1 MNVYY
6 YFASDWFKE
15 ASIFLEAYQQERL
28 KRQEE
33 REEAEKA
40 PIKQKLKKELEKL
53 HKQRHK
59 EVSHCACTE
68 IPL

>member
-1 MNVYY
+1 M
-6 YFASDWFKE
+6 
-15 ASIFLEAYQQERL
+15 

-59 EVSHCACTE
+59 EVSHCACTKV
-68 IPL
+68 PLLPDSFLKKSFKL